1 MFGLSWLFGA
11 LTIID
16 AEGAF
21 DWLFV
26 IFNTLQGFFLFVFF
40 CVIGKDARDEWLNV
54 LRCGRK
60 KDTRSSTG
68 PTSSHSRSTIRK
80 SRPITEESHLT
91 SHHRSRTLLR
101 GAGMSPTHDLDSSV
115 TDKKALEL
123 TSMGNGDL
131 EPHSP
136 VLSEAGETE
145 LVIANGLAHEEG
157 VDGVSKVDLAA
168 TPPRDVQVPPHV
180 LAKLRGPYYQV
191 HEDERSHIQTEP
203 PKSSEATP
211 TFGEEV
217 KLEVQQ
223 EEQAVSPTHE
233 NPTHLTEVQ
242 VQLEPLKEAEVGE
255 KTEAA
260 QDEDE
265 AETTKDDV
273 PLVERDVQ
281 VAIEEGEGDRRRESF
296 HIELDLDFTQLT
308 DLSYEPS
315 AADSDDDGTH
325 L

>member
-16 AEGAF
+16 AKGAF
-21 DWLFV
+21 EWLFV

-40 CVIGKDARDEWLNV
+40 CVIGEDARDEWLNV

-60 KDTRSSTG
+60 KNRRRSSTG
-68 PTSSHSRSTIRK
+68 PTPHSRSIIRK

-91 SHHRSRTLLR
+91 SHHHSRILLHS
-101 GAGMSPTHDLDSSV
+101 AGMSPTHDLNSSV

-123 TSMGNGDL
+123 TSMGNRDL
-131 EPHSP
+131 EPL
-136 VLSEAGETE
+136 LSEAGETE
-145 LVIANGLAHEEG
+145 LVIANGVAHEEG

-233 NPTHLTEVQ
+233 DPAPLKEDQ
-242 VQLEPLKEAEVGE
+242 VQLEPLKGVEVGE
-255 KTEAA
+255 KMEAA

-273 PLVERDVQ
+273 PLVERDVR
-281 VAIEEGEGDRRRESF
+281 VAIEEGEGDRRRKSF

-308 DLSYEPS
+308 DLNYVRRRWDTSGI
-315 AADSDDDGTH
+315 DTNVIT
-325 L
+325 